1 MLTQRDI
8 HEFLKNAGI
17 RPTDT
22 TLIHTSMR
30 SLGKVE
36 GGCDGLIDAFVS
48 YLTDGLFIVP
58 THTWANVGEE
68 NPVFDVNLT
77 RPCIG
82 ALPTVAAFRSDGHRS
97 LHPTHSVAA
106 FGKRAEEF
114 VSGEERATSPCSA
127 GGVWQRLYD
136 ERAKILLIGVLLNR
150 NTYIHAVDEML
161 GLQGKLTPPM
171 HLSVID
177 KHGERHELQFCKH
190 GERTG
195 SEFFENYRAPLEH
208 AGALR
213 TERLGSA
220 EVGIFDTV
228 LGTEVIR
235 KLWQRA
241 DYDLTANLRD
251 IPSEYYR

>member
-1 MLTQRDI
+1 MLTQKDI

-82 ALPTVAAFRSDGHRS
+82 ALPTVAA
-97 LHPTHSVAA
+97 
-106 FGKRAEEF
+106 
-114 VSGEERATSPCSA
+114 
-127 GGVWQRLYD
+127 
-136 ERAKILLIGVLLNR
+136 
-150 NTYIHAVDEML
+150 
-161 GLQGKLTPPM
+161 
-171 HLSVID
+171 
-177 KHGERHELQFCKH
+177 
-190 GERTG
+190 
-195 SEFFENYRAPLEH
+195 
-208 AGALR
+208 
-213 TERLGSA
+213 
-220 EVGIFDTV
+220 
-228 LGTEVIR
+228 
-235 KLWQRA
+235 
-241 DYDLTANLRD
+241 
-251 IPSEYYR
+251 